1 MPEEKN
7 IDVEEQEIETQIA
20 NSEAAE
26 SPPADA
32 ASKVSEAEESNGN
45 AESEDSSKAEA
56 LANLTAEYEAYKAQS
71 EEQHDQMLRTIA
83 EFDNSRKRTE
93 REKEESLKYALES
106 FVKELIPTIDSIE
119 RAIQSTKESQDL
131 DALAEGV
138 EMIYKGLLSTLEKRG
153 VTSIEAVNEPFD
165 PMQHE
170 AVMHVESE
178 DVPENNVIE
187 EWQKGYMLHN
197 RVIRPSMVS
206 VSKGKSEQ
214 VAVSEAPNI
223 EEEESN
229 E

>member
-1 MPEEKN
+1 MSENKKIET
-7 IDVEEQEIETQIA
+7 EEQETETA
-20 NSEAAE
+20 NSEATE
-26 SPPADA
+26 SPPIDDELEA
-32 ASKVSEAEESNGN
+32 SEAAEPSAD
-45 AESEDSSKAEA
+45 AESEDSSEAEA
-56 LANLTAEYEAYKAQS
+56 LANLKAEYEAYKAES

-106 FVKELIPTIDSIE
+106 FVKELIPTLDSVE
-119 RAIQSTKESQDL
+119 RAIHSTAESHDF

-138 EMIYKGLLSTLEKRG
+138 EMIYKGILSTLEKRG
-153 VTSIEAVNEPFD
+153 VIPIDAVNEPFD

-178 DVPENNVIE
+178 EVPENCVIE
-187 EWQKGYMLHN
+187 EWQKGYILHN

-206 VSKGKSEQ
+206 VSKGKAEQ
-214 VAVSEAPNI
+214 VEESEIPNI
-223 EEEESN
+223 EEEGSN

>member
-1 MPEEKN
+1 MSEEKK
-7 IDVEEQEIETQIA
+7 IDIEKQEKEIPTTDSEE
-20 NSEAAE
+20 AE
-26 SPPADA
+26 SQPIDTDSEVTETEASIADT
-32 ASKVSEAEESNGN
+32 ES
-45 AESEDSSKAEA
+45 EA
-56 LANLTAEYEAYKAQS
+56 LANLEAEYEAYKTKS

-83 EFDNSRKRTE
+83 EFDNSRKRAE

-106 FVKELIPTIDSIE
+106 FVKALIPMVDSIE
-119 RAIQSTKESQDL
+119 RAIQSTKEAQDF

-138 EMIYKGLLSTLEKRG
+138 GMIYTGLLSVLEKHDI
-153 VTSIEAVNEPFD
+153 TPIKAVNEPFD

-170 AVMHVESE
+170 AVTHIESE
-178 DVPENNVIE
+178 EVPENCVIE
-187 EWQKGYMLHN
+187 EWQKGYMLNN

-214 VAVSEAPNI
+214 VEEGEAPGI

>member
-1 MPEEKN
+1 MSEDQKTD
-7 IDVEEQEIETQIA
+7 IEEQETEATDLDSTE
-20 NSEAAE
+20 SEPIDDAPAE
-26 SPPADA
+26 SSVDIEP
-32 ASKVSEAEESNGN
+32 
-45 AESEDSSKAEA
+45 EDSSEAEA
-56 LANLTAEYEAYKAQS
+56 LADLKAEYEAYKAES
-71 EEQHDQMLRTIA
+71 EKQHDQMLRTIA

-119 RAIQSTKESQDL
+119 RAIQSTRESQDFA
-131 DALAEGV
+131 ALAEGV
-138 EMIYKGLLSTLEKRG
+138 EMIYKGILNTLEKRG
-153 VTSIEAVNEPFD
+153 VIPIDAVNELFD

-178 DVPENNVIE
+178 NVPENHVIE
-187 EWQKGYMLHN
+187 EWQKGYLLHN

-206 VSKGKSEQ
+206 VSKGKSEP
-214 VAVSEAPNI
+214 VEESEVPNL